1 MKKIFIVTGEHS
13 GDLHASY
20 VVRELRDIMP
30 DIRIEAVGG
39 TNLEAEGI
47 KLFSDHSKMSVVG
60 LDAIKSIFSHVKLG
74 KRILDYLKNDYKPDL
89 VLLID
94 YGGFNLRLAKALK
107 QNGINV
113 YYYISPQVWAS
124 RKGRLNVIKK
134 YISKM
139 MVILPFEEK
148 VHKAAGVN
156 VEYVG
161 HPLLSQL
168 NKDFDKND
176 FVKANNLDP
185 YKKIVGIFPGSR
197 KMEINYL
204 LPIFLKAASK
214 IQSFSQKVQFCIGQ
228 APSID
233 DELINK
239 HLKKFNKNNDIDIK
253 IVKNQ
258 NHPLLASS
266 DVAMLASGTITFE
279 AAIYKTPMVVSY
291 KGPLLAYLGY
301 LLLRYIKFASLPNII
316 AGKKVVEEFLQYK
329 AKPDDI
335 AFEVMSLLHNQDKR
349 EEMLQELESV
359 QLQFGDKIASREV
372 ARIIGEYLNREI
384 KQIL

>member
-20 VVRELRDIMP
+20 VVKELRELIP
-30 DIRIEAVGG
+30 DIQIEAVGG
-39 TNLEAEGI
+39 VNLEAEGI
-47 KLFSDHSKMSVVG
+47 KLFSDHSKMSAVG
-60 LDAIKSIFSHVKLG
+60 LDAIKSLWSHIKLG
-74 KRILDYLKNDYKPDL
+74 KKILDYLKNEYKPDL

-94 YGGFNLRLAKALK
+94 YGGFNLRLAKVLK
-107 QNGINV
+107 KNGINV
-113 YYYISPQVWAS
+113 FYYISPQVWAS

-139 MVILPFEEK
+139 MVIMPFEEN
-148 VHKAAGVN
+148 VHKNAGVN

-161 HPLLSQL
+161 HPLMSQL
-168 NKDFDKND
+168 NKDFNKQD
-176 FVKANNLDP
+176 FIEANNLDP
-185 YKKIVGIFPGSR
+185 YKKIIGIFPGSR

-204 LPIFLKAASK
+204 LPIFLKAAAK
-214 IQSFSQKVQFCIGQ
+214 IKSFSQKVQFCVGQ
-228 APSID
+228 APSIS

-239 HLKKFNKNNDIDIK
+239 HIKKFNKDNAIDIK
-253 IVKNQ
+253 IIKNQ

-291 KGPLLAYLGY
+291 KGPLIAYLAYLLIRY
-301 LLLRYIKFASLPNII
+301 LKFVALPNVI

-335 AFEVMSLLHNQDKR
+335 AFEVMSLLHNQSKR
-349 EEMLQELESV
+349 EKMIQELELI
-359 QLQFGDKIASREV
+359 QLQFGDKIASKEV
-372 ARIIGEYLNREI
+372 ARIISEHLNKEVE
-384 KQIL
+384 QLV

>member
-20 VVRELRDIMP
+20 VVRELREVIP

-39 TNLEAEGI
+39 VNLQAEGV

-60 LDAIKSIFSHVKLG
+60 LDALKSIWSHVKLG
-74 KRILDYLKNDYKPDL
+74 KKILNYLNNEYKPDL

-94 YGGFNLRLAKALK
+94 YGGFNLRLAKALNK
-107 QNGINV
+107 NGINV
-113 YYYISPQVWAS
+113 YYYVSPQVWAS

-139 MVILPFEEK
+139 MVIMPFEEK
-148 VHKAAGVN
+148 VHKDAGVN

-168 NKDFDKND
+168 NLDFNKQD
-176 FVKANNLDP
+176 FIKANNLDP

-204 LPIFLKAASK
+204 LPIFLKAAAK
-214 IQSFSQKVQFCIGQ
+214 IQTFSQKVQFCIGQ
-228 APSID
+228 APSVS

-239 HLKKFNKNNDIDIK
+239 HLKKFNKNNEINIK

-279 AAIYKTPMVVSY
+279 AAIYRTPMVVSY
-291 KGPLLAYLGY
+291 KGPLIAYLGY
-301 LLLRYIKFASLPNII
+301 LLIRYLKFISLPNII
-316 AGKKVVEEFLQYK
+316 AGKKVVEEFLQYR

-335 AFEVMSLLHNQDKR
+335 AFEVMSLLHNQSKR
-349 EEMLQELESV
+349 ERMIQELETI
-359 QLQFGDKIASREV
+359 QLQFGEKIASKEV
-372 ARIIGEYLNREI
+372 ARIICEYLNKEA
-384 KQIL
+384 KQLV